1 MDIAGLSVGLN
12 QVKLQQQASLSV
24 MKIAMDT
31 AKEKGNMVTELAEA
45 GTKLMEQ
52 LVHPISKRVLTL
64 RYDGWVTRCKTLS
77 D

>member
-1 MDIAGLSVGLN
+1 MDIAGLSVGLS
-12 QVKLQQQASLSV
+12 QFKLQQQASLSV

-52 LVHPISKRVLTL
+52 LVQPNLGKSIDIKV
-64 RYDGWVTRCKTLS
+64 
-77 D
+77 